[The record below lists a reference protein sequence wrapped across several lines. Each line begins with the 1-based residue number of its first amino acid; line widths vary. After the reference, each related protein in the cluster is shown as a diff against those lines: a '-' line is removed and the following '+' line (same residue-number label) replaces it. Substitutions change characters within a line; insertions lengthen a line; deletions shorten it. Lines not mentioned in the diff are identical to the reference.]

1 MMDRI
6 RSDVALTPAKL
17 ALWYVIAG
25 SVWIVWSDTRLGAF
39 DSWASARAV
48 SLGKGLGFV
57 VVTAVVLYLLLRRR
71 ALELSVTEAENRR
84 LGELSKSVLDSVH
97 FPIAVID
104 HTGEILNVNE
114 AWTHFS
120 SANGASVVA
129 AGIGVNYLD
138 VCRTAASLDSSLHD
152 VVTGIAEVLDERA
165 DSYVLEYPCHSPV
178 EERWFRLEA
187 SAIPGVGAVIVHWN
201 TTSDHVARNALER
214 TIEAKD
220 EFLAGISHELRTPL
234 TAVVGFAEHLHTG
247 DVEVAEAHEL
257 QGMLAHEARHVA
269 DLVEDLLLAGRLD
282 SDTITVRSEV
292 ISLPDVVESA
302 VRPFIYANGA
312 EIAIEADSPDPRAFA
327 DPLRVRQIVRN
338 LVGNAVHHGGEPITV
353 RMRFVEDGWT
363 ISVCDSGG
371 GIPEDAVERMFQP
384 YGTVTDRVG
393 RPNSIGLGLY
403 LSRKLAERMGGGLDY
418 RRTDDQTIFTLTL
431 PPAHGPMHDLT
442 APARRSVLPGGR
454 QEAV

>member
-1 MMDRI
+1 MDRI
-6 RSDVALTPAKL
+6 RPEAALTPARL
-17 ALWYVIAG
+17 ALWYAIAG

-39 DSWASARAV
+39 DSWASARTV

-57 VVTAVVLYLLLRRR
+57 VVTAGVLYLLLRRR
-71 ALELSVTEAENRR
+71 ALELSATEAENRR
-84 LGELSKSVLDSVH
+84 LGELAKSVLDSVH

-104 HTGEILNVNE
+104 HGGEILNVNE

-120 SANGASVVA
+120 SANGGSVTDT
-129 AGIGVNYLD
+129 GIGVNYLD
-138 VCRTAASLDSSLHD
+138 VCRTAASLDSSLHE
-152 VVTGIAEVLDERA
+152 VVHGIAEVLDERA
-165 DSYVLEYPCHSPV
+165 DSYAFEYPCHSPV
-178 EERWFRLEA
+178 EERWFRMEA
-187 SAIPGVGAVIVHWN
+187 SAISGVGAVIVHWN

-247 DVEVAEAHEL
+247 GVEAGEAQEL

-292 ISLPDVVESA
+292 ISLPDVVDSA

-312 EIAIEADSPDPRAFA
+312 DITVEADDPDPRAFA

-338 LVGNAVHHGGEPITV
+338 LVANAVHHGGEPITV
-353 RMRFVEDGWT
+353 RMRLVEDEWA
-363 ISVCDSGG
+363 ICVCDSGG
-371 GIPEDAVERMFQP
+371 GIPEHAVGRMFQP
-384 YGTVTDRVG
+384 YGTANDRVG

-418 RRTDDQTIFTLTL
+418 RRAHDETVFTLTL
-431 PPAHGPMHDLT
+431 PPAHRPSQDLVS
-442 APARRSVLPGGR
+442 PATGLEFPEH
-454 QEAV
+454 EAG

>member
-1 MMDRI
+1 MDRI
-6 RSDVALTPAKL
+6 RSDVALTPARL
-17 ALWYVIAG
+17 AVWYAIAG

-39 DSWASARAV
+39 DSWASARTV

-71 ALELSVTEAENRR
+71 SIELSATEGENRR

-104 HTGEILNVNE
+104 HGGEILNVNE

-120 SANGASVVA
+120 SANGGSVTA
-129 AGIGVNYLD
+129 TGIGVNYLD
-138 VCRTAASLDSSLHD
+138 VCRTAAILDPSLHR
-152 VVTGIAEVLDERA
+152 VMTGIAEVLEDRT
-165 DSYVLEYPCHSPV
+165 DSYAFEYPCHSPI
-178 EERWFRLEA
+178 EERWFRMEA

-234 TAVVGFAEHLHTG
+234 TAVVGFAEHLHSG
-247 DVEVAEAHEL
+247 DVEAGEAEEL
-257 QGMLAHEARHVA
+257 QAMLAHEARHVA

-282 SDTITVRSEV
+282 SDTITVRSEI

-312 EIAIEADSPDPRAFA
+312 DITIEADDPDPEALA

-338 LVGNAVHHGGEPITV
+338 LVGNAVHHGGEKITV
-353 RMRFVEDGWT
+353 RMRLVEDEWA
-363 ISVCDSGG
+363 ICVCDSGS
-371 GIPEDAVERMFQP
+371 GIPDHAVERMFQP
-384 YGTVTDRVG
+384 YGTATDRVG

-403 LSRKLAERMGGGLDY
+403 LSRRLAERMGGGLAY
-418 RRTDDQTIFTLTL
+418 RRVDDETVFTLTL
-431 PPAHGPMHDLT
+431 PPA
-442 APARRSVLPGGR
+442 RRSTADLASPTPGVRLSERWDGS
-454 QEAV
+454 V